1 MSQQDILFVQGN
13 EACVRGA
20 LYAGLRFFAGYPI
33 TPSTEVAEHLAEQL
47 PRVGGKFI
55 QMEDEIASMCAVC
68 GASLAGSK
76 AMTATSG
83 PGFSLKQEAIG
94 YAVMAEI
101 PCVVVNVQRGGPSTG
116 LATKVAQ
123 GDVNQARWG
132 THGDHSIIVLT
143 ASSIQ
148 DVFQIT
154 VEAFNMAETYR
165 TPVILLFDEVIG
177 HMREKLVVPAA
188 GELPVVERLHTEV
201 QAGVNYYPYLP
212 REDGRLPMQLVT
224 HQTGPQGK
232 KVHKAWVEQG
242 TNIARELYLAV
253 VLDRGA
259 QCLTVMASPDGGMDI
274 EEVAAKT
281 PERIFTTRLDG
292 GHRIW
297 PFQARALLF
306 GCGLTPAQVNA
317 GTALLLNLVRLAAEK
332 DAVLVEI
339 NPLAVT
345 AEGEL
350 MALDGK
356 MDFDESALKRHPDIA
371 ALEDPEECDPLE
383 RKARELGVNYV
394 RLSGYVGTM
403 LVLQCLFTGA
413 GPKTTA
419 LTPVVI
425 AYATT
430 QGIDPTPFVLL
441 VGMNMLHQYLLPV
454 SNLPNIIGLA
464 TEEITP
470 AELIKTGAVMS
481 LFGAIFMSI
490 MVYTYWTWIGMFG

>member
-177 HMREKLVVPAA
+177 HMREKLVVPAP
-188 GELPVVERLHTEV
+188 GDLPVVERLHTEV

-212 REDGRLPMQLVT
+212 REDGRLPMSDFGGVHRYNVT
-224 HQTGPQGK
+224 G
-232 KVHKAWVEQG
+232 
-242 TNIARELYLAV
+242 LYH
-253 VLDRGA
+253 
-259 QCLTVMASPDGGMDI
+259 DI
-274 EEVAAKT
+274 WGFPT
-281 PERIFTTRLDG
+281 
-292 GHRIW
+292 
-297 PFQARALLF
+297 
-306 GCGLTPAQVNA
+306 
-317 GTALLLNLVRLAAEK
+317 
-332 DAVLVEI
+332 
-339 NPLAVT
+339 
-345 AEGEL
+345 
-350 MALDGK
+350 
-356 MDFDESALKRHPDIA
+356 
-371 ALEDPEECDPLE
+371 EDPEQVSKLVYHLVDKIENRAHLLARWKEYYLDDAEHIIISYGSSARSARHLVETRRSKGDRIGLLE
-383 RKARELGVNYV
+383 LQTLWPFPAQLVREKTAHARNIFVAEMNMG
-394 RLSGYVGTM
+394 
-403 LVLQCLFTGA
+403 Q
-413 GPKTTA
+413 
-419 LTPVVI
+419 I
-425 AYATT
+425 TT
-430 QGIDPTPFVLL
+430 QVKQVVQRPDRVFLVNRMDGLMLNPTD
-441 VGMNMLHQYLLPV
+441 
-454 SNLPNIIGLA
+454 IG
-464 TEEITP
+464 
-470 AELIKTGAVMS
+470 KVMRVIEGRG
-481 LFGAIFMSI
+481 F
-490 MVYTYWTWIGMFG
+490 